1 MNRYYGDIPAEHLKL
16 VEELQYLER
25 LVNAHIED
33 FPSLALGKGFVCSA
47 HDYYSIFMDEEG
59 ERLLKLVDQHCPGYF
74 YAPILIH
81 MASDNEFNKLIQGLK
96 KTAALEVMISLGF
109 ENESI

>member
-1 MNRYYGDIPAEHLKL
+1 MIPHGDIPTDHLKL

-33 FPSLALGKGFVCSA
+33 FPLLALAKGFMCTA
-47 HDYYSIFMDEEG
+47 HDYYAIYFDEEG

-81 MASDNEFNKLIQGLK
+81 MASDNEFNHMIENLK
-96 KTAALEVMISLGF
+96 KTAALEVMTSLGF